1 MNKRPLDVTILA
13 WLLIATGIG
22 AAAFHLSNAIHS
34 HDEFWMALVQMTAVV
49 AGIFLLRR
57 QNWARWLALAWIGF
71 HVAISFGHPAQ
82 ELIVHSL
89 LLVAFAVILFRSA
102 ARGYFATAG

>member
-22 AAAFHLSNAIHS
+22 AAAFHLNNAIHS
-34 HDEFWMALVQMTAVV
+34 HDEIWMALVQMTAVI

-71 HVAISFGHPAQ
+71 HVVISFGHPAQ
-82 ELIVHSL
+82 EWIVHSL
-89 LLVAFAVILFRSA
+89 LLVAFAIILFRSA
-102 ARGYFATAG
+102 ARGYFAAAH